1 MLSHISFRNI
11 VAIGIKLDEYV
22 WVEKFIE
29 DYRFSITELH
39 QENAY
44 NLSRSNLLYA
54 KGDYPDTVYL
64 LNQVDFTDVYYAC
77 AAKYTLLK
85 AYYAMNELETLDYF
99 VSSFQLYLK
108 RNKEIAVNF
117 KRSSETFL
125 RFFKK
130 LLIINRQVD
139 YKEKDWLRKKIADLT
154 ALVKTEKT
162 LANKTWLLQEI
173 NKVKL

>member
-1 MLSHISFRNI
+1 
-11 VAIGIKLDEYV
+11 
-22 WVEKFIE
+22 
-29 DYRFSITELH
+29 
-39 QENAY
+39 
-44 NLSRSNLLYA
+44 
-54 KGDYPDTVYL
+54 
-64 LNQVDFTDVYYAC
+64 
-77 AAKYTLLK
+77 
-85 AYYAMNELETLDYF
+85 MNELETLDYF